1 MKTDYFCGNRVS
13 DYGRKYHR
21 LDYLT
26 LSKAFNHVLCNDI
39 MAQTER
45 VGLGEWEPV
54 CGWVDN
60 AEEIEELE
68 ERIDELENSEKDN
81 SGRIEELQERL
92 CQLEDEQ
99 GSWDTIYQWF
109 IVSDQG
115 VEILQDVNEPLWYNS
130 ALNMYLWGVTHCG
143 TSWDYVL
150 TNVRIVK
157 GDDNE

>member
-1 MKTDYFCGNRVS
+1 
-13 DYGRKYHR
+13 
-21 LDYLT
+21 
-26 LSKAFNHVLCNDI
+26 
-39 MAQTER
+39 
-45 VGLGEWEPV
+45 
-54 CGWVDN
+54 
-60 AEEIEELE
+60 
-68 ERIDELENSEKDN
+68 LENSEKDN